1 MTQTAQVKQTFPNGT
16 AVVAVVRQGACAH
29 NCSECGGCMTAQQPT
44 VTALAQNTVGAREGE
59 LVVVETENANLM
71 GVIAFVYLVPMV
83 LLVDGYLAA
92 QAFGLTQGWCI
103 LASVAAFAVSILMV
117 VALDRSVKRRRAL
130 QFRIVRL
137 KSACCPGM

>member
-1 MTQTAQVKQTFPNGT
+1 
-16 AVVAVVRQGACAH
+16 
-29 NCSECGGCMTAQQPT
+29 
-44 VTALAQNTVGAREGE
+44 
-59 LVVVETENANLM
+59 M

-83 LLVDGYLAA
+83 LLVAGYLAA

-137 KSACCPGM
+137 KSA

>member
-1 MTQTAQVKQTFPNGT
+1 
-16 AVVAVVRQGACAH
+16 
-29 NCSECGGCMTAQQPT
+29 MTAQQPT

-83 LLVDGYLAA
+83 LLAGYLAA

-137 KSACCPGM
+137 KSA

>member
-1 MTQTAQVKQTFPNGT
+1 MWRWY
-16 AVVAVVRQGACAH
+16 VRGPVPIIVQSAAAH
-29 NCSECGGCMTAQQPT
+29 DRSAAT

-83 LLVDGYLAA
+83 LLVAGYLAA

-137 KSACCPGM
+137 KSA

>member
-83 LLVDGYLAA
+83 LLVAGYLAA

-130 QFRIVRL
+130 QLRIVRL
-137 KSACCPGM
+137 KSA

>member
-44 VTALAQNTVGAREGE
+44 VT
-59 LVVVETENANLM
+59 VVVETENANLM

-83 LLVDGYLAA
+83 LLVAGYLAA

-137 KSACCPGM
+137 KSA

>member
-59 LVVVETENANLM
+59 LVVVEPENANLM
-71 GVIAFVYLVPMV
+71 GVIAFVFLVA
-83 LLVDGYLAA
+83 GYLAA

-137 KSACCPGM
+137 KSA

>member
-1 MTQTAQVKQTFPNGT
+1 
-16 AVVAVVRQGACAH
+16 
-29 NCSECGGCMTAQQPT
+29 MTAQQPT

-83 LLVDGYLAA
+83 LLVAGYLAA

-117 VALDRSVKRRRAL
+117 LALDRSVKRRRAL

-137 KSACCPGM
+137 KSA